1 MANRYS
7 FLVLLH
13 FFMLLLVQSY
23 VASSAN
29 VTVLSIDT
37 DQSALLLLK
46 THISY
51 DSHNLLTSNWSVN
64 TSVCSWVGVTC
75 GSRHHR
81 VIALDL
87 SYMGLVGTFPS
98 HIGNLSFLV
107 SLRITNNSF
116 QGTMPIDLSRLYR
129 LKVLHFG
136 HNEFGGK
143 IPSWLGL
150 LTRLRYL
157 ALNGN
162 NLVGTIPPALSNIS
176 SLQIFNL
183 GYNKISGS
191 IPSSISKM
199 SNLQEIFLGSTKLSG
214 LMPSIFFNMSSL
226 QLLELGFNTLSGALP
241 TYIFNQLPNLQYLSV
256 SHNQFSGE
264 LPEIGNLTMLRVL
277 YLDHNN
283 FEGTISSSFNCKHIR
298 ILVMEDN
305 NLKGRVPPE
314 IWNLTKLTKLGLQ
327 NNNFEGSIPSEIGN
341 LQNLEVFSNAN
352 NGFVGPIPF
361 KIFNISTIQTISMAA
376 NEFSGHL
383 PSDMGLFLPKLKQLG
398 LAENKLSGRIP
409 NSIFNASQLTLLD
422 LSSNSL
428 SGRIPKA
435 LGNLRLLQ
443 RLNLEINN
451 LTMGSPESNILSYLS
466 NCKDLRGLSL
476 SFNPLHGFLPNSVGN
491 LSLSLQRLYLSSC
504 NIQGNIPVQIEN
516 LSSLNTLTLSQ
527 NKLKGPIPTTLGR
540 LHMLQVLLLPA
551 NKLEGHILS
560 DLCHLKSLYILSLKS
575 NKIFGHIPTC
585 ISNLTFLRHLYLGF
599 NQLTSMIPLSFWSL
613 TNLLEV
619 DLSSN
624 SIIGNLSLEI
634 GDMKVLRIL
643 DLSRNQLSG
652 NIPST
657 IGGLIDLTNLS
668 LAVNQLEGSIPESFG
683 ALLSLEMLDLSCNNL
698 SGRIPKSLEALLY
711 LKYLNVSF
719 NNLQGKIPT
728 GGPFIHFWPAL
739 FISND
744 ALCGAP
750 RLQVPPCEEGSPHRK
765 KAIVSHLLKYLLL
778 AIGLA
783 MLVVVPSL
791 AYKICKKG
799 NPEFPQ
805 QVDSYNLRT
814 WRRIS
819 HQELVLA
826 TERFSLNNLLGEGS
840 LGSVYKGILSDGMNI
855 AVKVINLGVEGAL
868 KCFDAECEVL
878 RNARHRNLIKII
890 SVCSNIDF
898 KALVLDYMPNENLEK
913 WLYSH
918 DRCLNFLQRLKIMI
932 DVASALEYLH
942 YGYST
947 VIVHCDLKPSNVLLD
962 VDMVAHVADFGI
974 AKLFG
979 DEDSMMQT
987 MTLATLGYMAPEYGL
1002 GGVVSTRGDVY
1013 SYGILLIETFT
1024 RKKPTDDMFAGE
1036 MSLKRWVN
1044 EALPISAINIVDTSL
1059 LGNERYHVALEECI
1073 SSIMRLAL
1081 DCCAE
1086 LPEQRTNMKIV
1097 LATLKKIKTKS
1108 LRDVEGH

>member
-1 MANRYS
+1 
-7 FLVLLH
+7 
-13 FFMLLLVQSY
+13 MLLLVQSY
-23 VASSAN
+23 VSSSAN

-37 DQSALLLLK
+37 DQSALLSLK
-46 THISY
+46 AHISY
-51 DSHNLLTSNWSVN
+51 DSHNLLTSNWSTN
-64 TSVCSWVGVTC
+64 TLVCSWVGVTC

-87 SYMGLVGTFPS
+87 SYMGIVGTIPP

-116 QGTMPIDLSRLYR
+116 RGKMPIDSSRLYR

-136 HNEFGGK
+136 HNEFGGN
-143 IPSWLGL
+143 
-150 LTRLRYL
+150 
-157 ALNGN
+157 A
-162 NLVGTIPPALSNIS
+162 
-176 SLQIFNL
+176 
-183 GYNKISGS
+183 
-191 IPSSISKM
+191 ISKM
-199 SNLQEIFLGSTKLSG
+199 SNLQEIFLGGTKLSG
-214 LMPSIFFNMSSL
+214 LMPSIFFNRSSL

-277 YLDHNN
+277 YLNH
-283 FEGTISSSFNCKHIR
+283 
-298 ILVMEDN
+298 
-305 NLKGRVPPE
+305 
-314 IWNLTKLTKLGLQ
+314 
-327 NNNFEGSIPSEIGN
+327 NNFEGSIPSEIGK

-352 NGFVGPIPF
+352 NGFVGLIPF
-361 KIFNISTIQTISMAA
+361 KIFNISTIQKISMAT

-383 PSDMGLFLPKLKQLG
+383 PLDMGLFLPKLKQLG
-398 LAENKLSGRIP
+398 LSENKLSGRIP
-409 NSIFNASQLTLLD
+409 NSISNASQLNLLD
-422 LSSNSL
+422 LSRNSV
-428 SGRIPKA
+428 SGIIPKA
-435 LGNLRLLQ
+435 LDNLRLLQ

-451 LTMGSPESNILSYLS
+451 LTMGNLIV
-466 NCKDLRGLSL
+466 LSL
-476 SFNPLHGFLPNSVGN
+476 SLNPLHGFLANFVGN

-504 NIQGNIPVQIEN
+504 NIQENIQVQIGN

-540 LHMLQVLLLPA
+540 LHMLQVLLLLA

-560 DLCHLKSLYILSLKS
+560 DLCHLKSLYIFSLQS

-599 NQLTSMIPLSFWSL
+599 NQLTSTIHLSFWSV

-634 GDMKVLRIL
+634 GDMK
-643 DLSRNQLSG
+643 
-652 NIPST
+652 
-657 IGGLIDLTNLS
+657 
-668 LAVNQLEGSIPESFG
+668 
-683 ALLSLEMLDLSCNNL
+683 
-698 SGRIPKSLEALLY
+698 SLEALLY

-719 NNLQGKIPT
+719 KNLQGKILT

-750 RLQVPPCEEGSPHRK
+750 QLQVPPCEEASPHRK
-765 KAIVSHLLKYLLL
+765 KAIVSHLLKYLLP
-778 AIGLA
+778 AIG
-783 MLVVVPSL
+783 
-791 AYKICKKG
+791 
-799 NPEFPQ
+799 
-805 QVDSYNLRT
+805 
-814 WRRIS
+814 IS
-819 HQELVLA
+819 HQELVIA
-826 TERFSLNNLLGEGS
+826 TERFSLDDLLGEGS

-878 RNARHRNLIKII
+878 RNACHHNLVKII
-890 SVCSNIDF
+890 SVCSNINF
-898 KALVLDYMPNENLEK
+898 KALVLEHMPSENLEK

-918 DRCLNFLQRLKIMI
+918 DRCLNFLQT
-932 DVASALEYLH
+932 LEYLH
-942 YGYST
+942 YGYSI

-987 MTLATLGYMAPEYGL
+987 MTLGTLGYMAP
-1002 GGVVSTRGDVY
+1002 VVSTRGDVY

-1024 RKKPTDDMFAGE
+1024 KKKKPTDDMFAGE

-1044 EALPISAINIVDTSL
+1044 EALPISAINIVDANL

-1081 DCCAE
+1081 DCCVE
-1086 LPEQRTNMKIV
+1086 LPEQRTNMKFV
-1097 LATLKKIKTKS
+1097 LAVLKKIKTKS

>member
-7 FLVLLH
+7 FLVLH
-13 FFMLLLVQSY
+13 FFMLLLGQSY
-23 VASSAN
+23 VSSSAN

-37 DQSALLLLK
+37 DQSALDLLLLK
-46 THISY
+46 AHISY
-51 DSHNLLTSNWSVN
+51 DSHNLLTSNWSTN
-64 TSVCSWVGVTC
+64 TLVCSWVGVTC

-87 SYMGLVGTFPS
+87 SYMGIVGTIPP

-116 QGTMPIDLSRLYR
+116 RGTMPIDL
-129 LKVLHFG
+129 
-136 HNEFGGK
+136 
-143 IPSWLGL
+143 
-150 LTRLRYL
+150 LRYL
-157 ALNGN
+157 SLNGN
-162 NLVGTIPPALSNIS
+162 NLVGTVPPALSNIS

-183 GYNKISGS
+183 GYNQISGS

-199 SNLQEIFLGSTKLSG
+199 SNLQEIFLGGTKLSA

-226 QLLELGFNTLSGALP
+226 KLLELGFNTLSGALP
-241 TYIFNQLPNLQYLSV
+241 TYIFNQLPNLEYLSV

-264 LPEIGNLTMLRVL
+264 LPEIGNLTMLRVY
-277 YLDHNN
+277 YLIQLIQLQTHN
-283 FEGTISSSFNCKHIR
+283 
-298 ILVMEDN
+298 LVIADN

-314 IWNLTKLTKLGLQ
+314 ISDLTKLTKLGLE
-327 NNNFEGSIPSEIGN
+327 NNNFEGI
-341 LQNLEVFSNAN
+341 NAN

-361 KIFNISTIQTISMAA
+361 KIFNISTIQTISMAT

-383 PSDMGLFLPKLKQLG
+383 PLDMGLFLPKLKQLG
-398 LAENKLSGRIP
+398 LSENKLSGRIP
-409 NSIFNASQLTLLD
+409 NSISNASQLNLLD
-422 LSSNSL
+422 LSRNSV
-428 SGRIPKA
+428 SGIIPKA
-435 LGNLRLLQ
+435 LDNLRLLQ

-451 LTMGSPESNILSYLS
+451 LTMGNLIV
-466 NCKDLRGLSL
+466 LSL
-476 SFNPLHGFLPNSVGN
+476 SLNPLHGFLPNSVGN

-504 NIQGNIPVQIEN
+504 NIQGNIPVQIGN
-516 LSSLNTLTLSQ
+516 LSSLNTFTLSQ

-540 LHMLQVLLLPA
+540 LHMLQVLLLLA

-560 DLCHLKSLYILSLKS
+560 NLCHLKSLYIFSLQS

-585 ISNLTFLRHLYLGF
+585 ISNLTFLRHIYLGF
-599 NQLTSMIPLSFWSL
+599 NQLTSMIPLSFWSV

-634 GDMKVLRIL
+634 GDMK
-643 DLSRNQLSG
+643 
-652 NIPST
+652 
-657 IGGLIDLTNLS
+657 
-668 LAVNQLEGSIPESFG
+668 
-683 ALLSLEMLDLSCNNL
+683 
-698 SGRIPKSLEALLY
+698 SLEALLY

-719 NNLQGKIPT
+719 KNLQGKIPT
-728 GGPFIHFWPAL
+728 GGPFMHFWPAL

-750 RLQVPPCEEGSPHRK
+750 QLQVPPCEEGSPHRK
-765 KAIVSHLLKYLLL
+765 KAIVSHLLKYLLP

-783 MLVVVPSL
+783 MLVL
-791 AYKICKKG
+791 AYNICKKG

-805 QVDSYNLRT
+805 QVDSYNLPT

-819 HQELVLA
+819 HQELVIA
-826 TERFSLNNLLGEGS
+826 TERFSLDDLLGEGS

-868 KCFDAECEVL
+868 KCFDAEYEVL
-878 RNARHRNLIKII
+878 RNACHHNLVKIV
-890 SVCSNIDF
+890 SVCSNINF
-898 KALVLDYMPNENLEK
+898 KALVLEYMPSENLEK
-913 WLYSH
+913 LLYSH
-918 DRCLNFLQRLKIMI
+918 DRCLNFLQT
-932 DVASALEYLH
+932 LEYLH

-947 VIVHCDLKPSNVLLD
+947 VIVHCDLKPSNILLD
-962 VDMVAHVADFGI
+962 VDMVAHVSDFGI

-987 MTLATLGYMAPEYGL
+987 MTLGTLGYMSP
-1002 GGVVSTRGDVY
+1002 
-1013 SYGILLIETFT
+1013 
-1024 RKKPTDDMFAGE
+1024 DDMFAGE

-1044 EALPISAINIVDTSL
+1044 EALPISAINIVDANL
-1059 LGNERYHVALEECI
+1059 LGNEIYHVALEECI
-1073 SSIMRLAL
+1073 SPIMRLAL
-1081 DCCAE
+1081 DCCVE

-1097 LATLKKIKTKS
+1097 LAVLKKIKTKS